1 MKASPTERPDIRV
14 PPPGGILLVQQAR
27 RPVRQGRIARFHW
40 LNSAFP
46 PGADEKERESAPR
59 HAGHA
64 GIAIRFRSADLKR
77 TRRSWVGPA
86 LFMPQ
91 VGNSLRFRS

>member
-27 RPVRQGRIARFHW
+27 RPARQGRIARFHW

-46 PGADEKERESAPR
+46 PLELTKKSANR
-59 HAGHA
+59 LRGHAGHA
-64 GIAIRFRSADLKR
+64 RDRHPI
-77 TRRSWVGPA
+77 P
-86 LFMPQ
+86 
-91 VGNSLRFRS
+91 LR